1 MLRQGD
7 TGDWIG
13 TFEGH
18 KGAVWGV
25 ALNPQATRAA
35 TGAADFN
42 AKVWDAIKGEEVHSF
57 QHNHI
62 VKSVNFSTDSNH
74 LCTASN
80 EKLVRIY
87 DLNKPEEAPQVS
99 LRLYSLLWIK
109 L

>member
-42 AKVWDAIKGEEVHSF
+42 AKVRES
-57 QHNHI
+57 
-62 VKSVNFSTDSNH
+62 
-74 LCTASN
+74 
-80 EKLVRIY
+80 
-87 DLNKPEEAPQVS
+87 
-99 LRLYSLLWIK
+99 
-109 L
+109 

>member
-25 ALNPQATRAA
+25 ALNKDATKAA

-42 AKVWDAIKGEEVHSF
+42 AKVSQK
-57 QHNHI
+57 
-62 VKSVNFSTDSNH
+62 T
-74 LCTASN
+74 
-80 EKLVRIY
+80 
-87 DLNKPEEAPQVS
+87 
-99 LRLYSLLWIK
+99 IK
-109 L
+109 LNSVLSALVLE